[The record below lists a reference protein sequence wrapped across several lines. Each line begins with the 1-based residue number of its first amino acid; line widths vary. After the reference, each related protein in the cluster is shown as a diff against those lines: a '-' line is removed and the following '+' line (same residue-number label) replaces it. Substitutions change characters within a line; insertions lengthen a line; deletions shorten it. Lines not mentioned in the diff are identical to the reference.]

1 MKAEKINQPEINF
14 YAKVSPRFVNSM
26 RGYINN
32 GSNRLQNNY
41 KLTKKIEEY
50 ARFGYDDYTIEM
62 RQKSGPLGFE
72 YKLYAVKD
80 DEDASK
86 EVVLTKKHY
95 TAYSKIFNRFMNLN
109 EHDFKNIMR
118 KYTK

>member
-1 MKAEKINQPEINF
+1 
-14 YAKVSPRFVNSM
+14 
-26 RGYINN
+26 
-32 GSNRLQNNY
+32 
-41 KLTKKIEEY
+41 
-50 ARFGYDDYTIEM
+50 M

-95 TAYSKIFNRFMNLN
+95 TAYSKIFNRFSPTTRRIKQMLFLCSIIGKQN
-109 EHDFKNIMR
+109 HF
-118 KYTK
+118 